1 MHHQVY
7 LARAHLFQPVR
18 QQGAGQT
25 IYLLTFEEKMED
37 FTFEEKMEDYIYFC
51 YKGVNYSGYYDDYEI
66 CNIEDINYLGV
77 QLSFIYYFMF
87 LFGLVGNVLVLV
99 IIHRFERLTTV
110 TNIFLLNLVVSSLI
124 FISRLPFK
132 AVYMQLSNWIFGNVM
147 CKIVGSVYYLG
158 FYSSGL
164 FLALLTFDRHLAV
177 VYSLGAPRLINQR
190 CALLCCAV
198 VWLVSSLA
206 CIPWMILYEAFHDT
220 LDNTT
225 FCYIYPDYF
234 TYINLRYPAFFR
246 QLFIFLLFPLVVI
259 VYCYIRIAITVI
271 TSKSVTKFKTVR
283 LIFVIVLLFFIS
295 WITYNVVVLLDD
307 NEPMSCEGIYRRIY
321 VEQITNIYFCI
332 SPIFFTF
339 VGEKFQNYFRQM
351 VVKRFPG
358 LKKYISVDQ
367 AMPTESTQNELSSVM
382 AHSL

>member
-1 MHHQVY
+1 
-7 LARAHLFQPVR
+7 
-18 QQGAGQT
+18 
-25 IYLLTFEEKMED
+25 MENY
-37 FTFEEKMEDYIYFC
+37 TYY
-51 YKGVNYSGYYDDYEI
+51 NYSYDYDYPDYDYGR
-66 CNIEDINYLGV
+66 CVYINYLGV

-87 LFGLVGNVLVLV
+87 LFSLVGNVLVLV

-124 FISRLPFK
+124 FISSLPFQ
-132 AVYMQLSNWIFGNVM
+132 AVYMQLSDWIFGNVM
-147 CKIVGSVYYLG
+147 CKIVDSVYYLG

-177 VYSLGAPRLINQR
+177 VYSLGAPRLISQR

-206 CIPWMILYEAFHDT
+206 CIPWMILYNAFHT
-220 LDNTT
+220 PYNTIM
-225 FCYIYPDYF
+225 CQEYPGYL
-234 TYINLRYPAFFR
+234 TGMSVNHLRNPAFYR
-246 QLFIFLLFPLVVI
+246 QLFIFLLFPLIVI

-271 TSKSVTKFKTVR
+271 TSKLVTKFKTVR

-295 WITYNVVVLLDD
+295 WIPYNVVVVLLTDD
-307 NEPMSCEGIYRRIY
+307 GTMTCEEYRRRVY
-321 VEQITNIYFCI
+321 AEQVTHSLTHIYFCI
-332 SPIFFTF
+332 SPIFYTF

-367 AMPTESTQNELSSVM
+367 AMPTESTQSELSSVM
-382 AHSL
+382 AHSF

>member
-1 MHHQVY
+1 
-7 LARAHLFQPVR
+7 
-18 QQGAGQT
+18 
-25 IYLLTFEEKMED
+25 
-37 FTFEEKMEDYIYFC
+37 MEDYI
-51 YKGVNYSGYYDDYEI
+51 SYDYDYDYRI
-66 CNIEDINYLGV
+66 CEDIKYLGV
-77 QLSFIYYFMF
+77 QLIFTYYFMF

-99 IIHRFERLTTV
+99 IIYRFGRLTTV

-124 FISRLPFK
+124 FISRLPFGG
-132 AVYMQLSNWIFGNVM
+132 VYMPPSDSGNVM
-147 CKIVGSVYYLG
+147 CKIVRSVYYLG

-190 CALLCCAV
+190 RALLCCAV

-206 CIPWMILYEAFHDT
+206 CIPRMILYKAFQYT
-220 LDNTT
+220 PSSTT
-225 FCYIYPDYF
+225 FCYEYVDVF
-234 TYINLRYPAFFR
+234 TNHLRNPAFYR
-246 QLFIFLLFPLVVI
+246 QLSIFLLFPLIVI

-295 WITYNVVVLLDD
+295 WIPYNVVLLTDHG
-307 NEPMSCEGIYRRIY
+307 PMTCERIYRRIY
-321 VEQITNIYFCI
+321 VGQITHIYFCI
-332 SPIFFTF
+332 SPIFYIF

-367 AMPTESTQNELSSVM
+367 AMPTESTQSELSSVM